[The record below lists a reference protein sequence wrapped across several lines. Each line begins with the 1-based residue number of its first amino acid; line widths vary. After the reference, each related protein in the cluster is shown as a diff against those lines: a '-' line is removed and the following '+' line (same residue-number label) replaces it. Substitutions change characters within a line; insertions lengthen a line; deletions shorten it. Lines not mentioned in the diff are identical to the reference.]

1 MNARFFRLR
10 SVYSARAC
18 ALAKR
23 DGGGGVGCTEAV
35 QTREKM
41 GGRRAWDTGTWIKRR
56 RACYTAYDDDDDPI
70 DERTNEL
77 KR

>member
-1 MNARFFRLR
+1 MPAFSVSVR
-10 SVYSARAC
+10 STVRAH
-18 ALAKR
+18 ALWQTATA
-23 DGGGGVGCTEAV
+23 GGGVGCTEAV